1 MLHVGGKQPDP
12 LPSSTP
18 VQNFQW
24 LLPFLLFGGGFVCL
38 FFSSLLSH
46 CDSKVNILDFCFFK
60 EYDEH

>member
-38 FFSSLLSH
+38 FLRHAGHLILLH
-46 CDSKVNILDFCFFK
+46 CYFLENLNVSFP
-60 EYDEH
+60 